1 MRLAVQLGYA
11 NPDAMLREM
20 TTGQLNEWIAYYR
33 LEPFG
38 TGALDWLL
46 AHFKA
51 LFVNSHLKKG
61 RRPYKPEK
69 LLTFREEKEDLDYL
83 YDEKDGDW

>member
-20 TTGQLNEWIAYYR
+20 TARQLDEWIAYYR

-38 TGALDWLL
+38 IQALDWLL

-51 LFVNSHLKKG
+51 LFINSQLKKG
-61 RRPYKPEK
+61 KRPFKPDV
-69 LLTFREEKEDLDYL
+69 FRLFGDRKEDLDYL
-83 YDEKDGDW
+83 YDEKDEW

>member
-1 MRLAVQLGYA
+1 MRLAVELGYA

-20 TTGQLNEWIAYYR
+20 SSQQLDEWIAYYK

-38 TGALDWLL
+38 IQALDWIL

-51 LFVNSHLKKG
+51 LFVNSNLKKG
-61 RRPYKPEK
+61 RKPYKPKK
-69 LLTFREEKEDLDYL
+69 LLTFCEEQEDLDYL
-83 YDEKDGDW
+83 YEEVE

>member
-20 TTGQLNEWIAYYR
+20 TAQQLDEWIAYYR

-38 TGALDWLL
+38 MVALDWLF

-51 LFVNSHLKKG
+51 LFVNNNLKKG
-61 RRPYKPEK
+61 KSPYKPD
-69 LLTFREEKEDLDYL
+69 TFRMFKEQKEDLDYL
-83 YDEKDGDW
+83 YDQEQD

>member
-1 MRLAVQLGYA
+1 MRLAVELGYA

-20 TTGQLNEWIAYYR
+20 TAQQLNEWIAYYR

-38 TGALDWLL
+38 IQALDLIM

-51 LFVNSHLKKG
+51 LFVNSNLKKG
-61 RRPYKPEK
+61 KSPYKPEK
-69 LLTFREEKEDLDYL
+69 MLTFSENKEDIDYL
-83 YDEKDGDW
+83 YDVPDEF